1 MTASTQLSSL
11 LRWLGRSAPFASA
24 PDQARALRRQIM
36 RATVDEIRR
45 QGYATSDDV
54 LYLRNVIDGQS
65 PHGPSPRPP
74 PRHATPY
81 TQTPTLIQDA

>member
-1 MTASTQLSSL
+1 
-11 LRWLGRSAPFASA
+11 
-24 PDQARALRRQIM
+24 M

-65 PHGPSPRPP
+65 PH
-74 PRHATPY
+74 
-81 TQTPTLIQDA
+81 